1 MKNRSSAYAYPYIFW
16 MILFIVVPLLLVAW
30 YAFFDTSDGSIR
42 FTTEYFVRFFT
53 NPTYWQVL
61 LRSVVLAFI
70 STAVCLLV
78 GYPLAYIL
86 SRPGVKHK
94 KMLLM
99 LIMLPMWMSFLLRT
113 YAWLTILEKNGIINQ
128 VLNFFNLPEQ
138 NILYTPTAVVLGM
151 VYNYL
156 PFMIIPIY
164 NVLERMDHRLVEAAS
179 DLGANKGRVFRK
191 VIFPLSMPGVISGI
205 TMTFMPSVTTFII
218 SSLLG
223 GGKTNV
229 IGNVIE
235 QQFKVSND
243 WNFGSAISLVL
254 IVIVLLSM
262 RFMNTKDD
270 DSIGGGLI

>member
-1 MKNRSSAYAYPYIFW
+1 MKNRSSAYAYPYVFW

-30 YAFFDTSDGSIR
+30 YAFFDTSGGSIR
-42 FTTEYFVRFFT
+42 FTTEYFERFFT

-61 LRSVVLAFI
+61 IRSVILAFI
-70 STAVCLLV
+70 STALCLLI

-86 SRPGVKHK
+86 SGPDIKYK

-113 YAWLTILEKNGIINQ
+113 YAWLTILEKNGLFNQ
-128 VLNFFNLPEQ
+128 ILNFFNLPDQ

-164 NVLERMDHRLVEAAS
+164 NVLERMDRRLVEAAS
-179 DLGANKGRVFRK
+179 DLGANKSRVFWK
-191 VIFPLSMPGVISGI
+191 VTFPLSMPGVISGI

-270 DSIGGGLI
+270 DGIGGGLI